1 MRTITFLLLLSLL
14 GLAGCGT
21 PGAPLP
27 PSLNIPKAVS
37 DLKAVRKG
45 DTVTITWT
53 APQNTTDGAL
63 VKHPGKM
70 KLQRSVLTAGSN
82 ASTPA
87 VVTDLALK
95 PALKSQQSHLVSA
108 SDSIAQLLQDAN
120 HGDFAVYTVEA
131 VNDSGKSAGPSNK
144 AAVPLVVTP
153 PTPTAVSLDV
163 VPNGISISWNQ
174 KWGPVN
180 NTHLN
185 TEYAYRI
192 MRRAAGAKDAVAIS
206 QVNASNE
213 AIKVIDTGIEWEK
226 QYDYWVVPVTLW
238 EGQGEKGEI
247 EGADSRPAQIVA
259 HDIFPPAV
267 PTGVQAVFSGVTQQ
281 AFIDLTWTP
290 NTETDLAGYNVY
302 RRTEG
307 TQPVKI
313 NKDLVKA
320 PAFRDPAVQ
329 AGTKYFYSVSSV
341 DLRNNESGRS
351 REASE
356 TVPQQQ

>member
-1 MRTITFLLLLSLL
+1 MRTITLFLLLSVLC
-14 GLAGCGT
+14 LAGCGT

-27 PSLNIPKAVS
+27 PSLNIPKAVD
-37 DLKAVRKG
+37 DLKAVRKA
-45 DTVTITWT
+45 DTVTLTWT
-53 APQNTTDGAL
+53 SPQNTTDGAL
-63 VKHPGKM
+63 VKHSGKM
-70 KLQRSVLTAGSN
+70 KLQRAVLTLGSN
-82 ASTPA
+82 ASAPA
-87 VVTDLALK
+87 SITEVALK
-95 PALKSQQSHLVSA
+95 PALKNQQSHRVSA
-108 SDSIAQLLQDAN
+108 SDSVAQLLQDAN
-120 HGDFAVYTVEA
+120 HGDFAVYTVET
-131 VNDSGKSAGPSNK
+131 VNDSGKSAGASNK
-144 AAVPLVVTP
+144 ASVPLVVTP
-153 PTPTAVSLDV
+153 PAPATLSLDV
-163 VPNGISISWNQ
+163 VPTGISISWDQ

-185 TEYAYRI
+185 IEYAYRI
-192 MRRAAGAKDAVAIS
+192 MRRLAGAKDAVTIN
-206 QVNASNE
+206 QINAANE

-247 EGADSRPAQIVA
+247 EGADSPPTQVLA

-267 PTGVQAVFSGVTQQ
+267 PTRVQAVFSGVTQQ
-281 AFIDLTWTP
+281 AFIDLSWTP
-290 NTETDLAGYNVY
+290 NSEPDLAGYNVY

-329 AGTKYFYSVSSV
+329 AGTKYFYSVAAV

-351 REASE
+351 QEASE
-356 TVPQQQ
+356 AVPPQQ